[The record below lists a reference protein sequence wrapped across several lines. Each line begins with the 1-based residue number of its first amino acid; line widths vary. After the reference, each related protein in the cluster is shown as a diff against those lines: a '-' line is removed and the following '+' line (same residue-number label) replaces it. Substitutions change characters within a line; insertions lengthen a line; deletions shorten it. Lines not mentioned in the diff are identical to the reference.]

1 MSQEHLFNHLDR
13 YNDIVHIFHQ
23 ESDRAAAILAASYL
37 EVLLEQVLRTQ
48 FIDNSIVNDLFT
60 GNGPA
65 STFSSRISLC
75 FALGYIDENIYR
87 DLTLVRRIRN
97 HFAHNIDTA
106 SFEDPE
112 VRDRCSQFWLV
123 KQSVESGQAEELPAD
138 ARSQFLISVGSMNLR
153 IIGEFRDEWLK
164 RFGIV
169 MTTAD
174 EIRTM
179 SDNADSCKR

>member
-1 MSQEHLFNHLDR
+1 MSRDHLFNHIDQ
-13 YNDIVHIFHQ
+13 YSDIVHIFHQ

-37 EVLLEQVLRTQ
+37 EVLLEQVLRTK
-48 FIDNSIVNDLFT
+48 FIDNPVVDDLFT
-60 GNGPA
+60 GNGAA

-75 FALGYIDENIYR
+75 LALGYIDEHSYR

-112 VRDRCSQFWLV
+112 VRDRCSQFWIV
-123 KQSVESGQAEELPAD
+123 KKSIECGQAHELPAD

-153 IIGEFRDEWLK
+153 IIVEFRDEWLK

-169 MTTAD
+169 MPTPD

-179 SDNADSCKR
+179 SENADSGKQ